1 MYLINP
7 VINSKFS
14 CFNSPLWQH
23 HSFFRHQLFCASKF
37 ILYVPSTACGL
48 PAGLNVS
55 ERNILTKKSKES
67 KLNRLQFNR
76 FSVLR
81 LSREARE
88 RKNALTREARRAHEP
103 HTPISPV
110 SLVSS
115 PDVSLENRAF
125 PWFRAKNTTALQSTS
140 LFSHGCWTLHETTHF
155 CTENTCALRG
165 AAFSPT
171 STT

>member
-14 CFNSPLWQH
+14 CFNSPPSQH
-23 HSFFRHQLFCASKF
+23 HSFFKHQLLCASKF

-67 KLNRLQFNR
+67 KLNRLQYNR

-81 LSREARE
+81 LSREAGE
-88 RKNALTREARRAHEP
+88 RKKALTREARRAHEP

-115 PDVSLENRAF
+115 RLTFHSKTV
-125 PWFRAKNTTALQSTS
+125 QSKKHDCFAVYKLIFTRV
-140 LFSHGCWTLHETTHF
+140 LDIARDNPFLH
-155 CTENTCALRG
+155 
-165 AAFSPT
+165 
-171 STT
+171 